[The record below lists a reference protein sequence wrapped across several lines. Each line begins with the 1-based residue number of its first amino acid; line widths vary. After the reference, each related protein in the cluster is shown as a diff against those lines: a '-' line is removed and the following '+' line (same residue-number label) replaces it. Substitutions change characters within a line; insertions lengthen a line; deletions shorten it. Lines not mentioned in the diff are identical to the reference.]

1 MKYFSCT
8 FALIAFVAQI
18 HSATAAEIVVQAG
31 GTGTAQTGSWSSATD
46 ATMPYNGNLGV
57 YTQAGN
63 TATYT
68 FAPTFPQ
75 TTTYAVEVYNSCYS
89 PRSHIVTHVI
99 NHAGGSAT
107 HIIEQDCAVD
117 PYRGQ
122 WRPLGSYTFNA
133 GNTGGLTIYSAGSN
147 NSYVG
152 ATAVRFIYTPSS
164 NPPPTITPSTTSMN
178 VNEGQVVALSATA
191 NDVQDGNLTSAI
203 QWQALGQ
210 TGTGPTFSVTA
221 GAVNF
226 VVTLSVTDSQ
236 GASSTA
242 SVTVNV
248 TPNTPPPTQSQFFG
262 FDCENLEALTGFTTN
277 NASALPNVGKRCGR
291 YTAELLSNDNDVT
304 LHYNT
309 SQGRFDG
316 VLATFPFTAIVRNVG
331 VAPLGQPDVA
341 HEVQYA
347 YNFAGIQIHNS
358 DFNNLNSAHV
368 VVGMRSGTTTTIE
381 GKLTRD
387 GVSTPTDIG
396 QNQLPKGR
404 ADIRV
409 VGAAN
414 GTLTVYW
421 QQPNL
426 TGNSN
431 NDNWIPYDGT
441 GNLPGALPVWGQ
453 SVYIGLITYA
463 YGTSGVPFM
472 GLADSLEI
480 IGQ

>member
-1 MKYFSCT
+1 
-8 FALIAFVAQI
+8 
-18 HSATAAEIVVQAG
+18 
-31 GTGTAQTGSWSSATD
+31 
-46 ATMPYNGNLGV
+46 
-57 YTQAGN
+57 
-63 TATYT
+63 
-68 FAPTFPQ
+68 
-75 TTTYAVEVYNSCYS
+75 
-89 PRSHIVTHVI
+89 
-99 NHAGGSAT
+99 
-107 HIIEQDCAVD
+107 
-117 PYRGQ
+117 
-122 WRPLGSYTFNA
+122 
-133 GNTGGLTIYSAGSN
+133 
-147 NSYVG
+147 
-152 ATAVRFIYTPSS
+152 
-164 NPPPTITPSTTSMN
+164 
-178 VNEGQVVALSATA
+178 
-191 NDVQDGNLTSAI
+191 
-203 QWQALGQ
+203 
-210 TGTGPTFSVTA
+210 
-221 GAVNF
+221 
-226 VVTLSVTDSQ
+226 
-236 GASSTA
+236 
-242 SVTVNV
+242 
-248 TPNTPPPTQSQFFG
+248 
-262 FDCENLEALTGFTTN
+262 
-277 NASALPNVGKRCGR
+277 LPNVGKRCGR
-291 YTAELLSNDNDVT
+291 YTAELLNNDNDVT

-409 VGAAN
+409 VGATN

-431 NDNWIPYDGT
+431 NDNWIPYNGT
-441 GNLPGALPVWGQ
+441 GNLPGELPVWGQ

-463 YGTSGVPFM
+463 AGTSGVPFM

>member
-89 PRSHIVTHVI
+89 PRSHKVMHVI

-117 PYRGQ
+117 PYVGN

-164 NPPPTITPSTTSMN
+164 NTAPTITPSTTSMN

-248 TPNTPPPTQSQFFG
+248 TPNTPPPTQSRFFG
-262 FDCENLEALTGFTTN
+262 FDCENLEALIGFTTN

-291 YTAELLSNDNDVT
+291 YTAELLNNDNDVT

-409 VGAAN
+409 VGATN

-431 NDNWIPYDGT
+431 NDNWIPYNGT
-441 GNLPGALPVWGQ
+441 GNLPGELPVWGQ

-463 YGTSGVPFM
+463 AGTSGVPFM